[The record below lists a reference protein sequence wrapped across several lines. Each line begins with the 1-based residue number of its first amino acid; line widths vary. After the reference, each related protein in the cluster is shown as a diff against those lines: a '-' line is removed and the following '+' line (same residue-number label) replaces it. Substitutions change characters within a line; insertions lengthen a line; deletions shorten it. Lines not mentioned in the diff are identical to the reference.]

1 MVDDYALDKALDK
14 IKRKG
19 IKKLDDITV
28 LICKMIN

>member
-14 IKRKG
+14 IKRKD